1 MVVTDF
7 MDKYLLDT
15 KAYLDLAEHNC
26 LGHCGQEIK
35 HKMKAYM
42 TQ

>member
-1 MVVTDF
+1 MAVTDF

-15 KAYLDLAEHNC
+15 LAYLDLAGQNSF
-26 LGHCGQEIK
+26 GHCGQEIK
-35 HKMKAYM
+35 HKMKAYV